1 MVLTKADEVLKEL
14 KPGQGTREH
23 QALIEDRERR
33 VVALL
38 LSMQFKKYAA
48 AGCPFVRVINHS
60 PNRTFAHANTT
71 RAGRTYRW

>member
-1 MVLTKADEVLKEL
+1 VVLTKADEVLKEL

-38 LSMQFKKYAA
+38 LSMQFKKYAG
-48 AGCPFVRVINHS
+48 AGCPS
-60 PNRTFAHANTT
+60 
-71 RAGRTYRW
+71 